1 MQNLTDWV
9 TMCADVC
16 NSLSFVNTQCMQS
29 AHMAKTAAIS
39 VRVEPTLKDA
49 LEAAAKKDDR
59 TLAQY
64 VERVLTAHL
73 RAEGM
78 LKAQSEK

>member
-1 MQNLTDWV
+1 
-9 TMCADVC
+9 
-16 NSLSFVNTQCMQS
+16 
-29 AHMAKTAAIS
+29 MAKTAAIS

-73 RAEGM
+73 RAEGL
-78 LKAQSEK
+78 LKMPVDK